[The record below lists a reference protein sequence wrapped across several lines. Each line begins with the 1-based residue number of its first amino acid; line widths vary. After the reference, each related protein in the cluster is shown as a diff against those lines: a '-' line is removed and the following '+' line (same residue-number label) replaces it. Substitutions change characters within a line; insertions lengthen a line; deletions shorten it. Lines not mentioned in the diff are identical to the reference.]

1 MLQLTGK
8 VLNVFTQAGGTDK
21 DGKEFDPRHKVQLLG
36 DIALPDGGSKAGLMD
51 LTVTDLAEWQ
61 AVNGMNVTIDV
72 GAFAPAKNSI
82 IYFVLK
88 GAKPQLIQA

>member
-8 VLNVFTQAGGTDK
+8 VLNVFTQAGGVDK
-21 DGKEFDPRHKVQLLG
+21 EGKEYAERHKVQLLG

-51 LTVTDLAEWQ
+51 LTVTDFSEWN
-61 AVNGMNVTIDV
+61 AVKGMNVTIDV
-72 GAFAPAKNSI
+72 GAFAPAKNTI

-88 GAKPQLIQA
+88 GAKPQLI